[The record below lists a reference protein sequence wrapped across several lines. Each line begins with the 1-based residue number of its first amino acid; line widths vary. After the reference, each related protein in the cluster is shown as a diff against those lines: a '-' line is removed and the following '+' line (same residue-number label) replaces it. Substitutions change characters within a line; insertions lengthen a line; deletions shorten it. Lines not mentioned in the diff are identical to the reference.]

1 MSTHLNE
8 DSEFNEFL
16 DEMFKSALSGA
27 NNSDLERLFNEF
39 ISSGKVDQLISKVAE
54 KEAEMLVKNPSS
66 VEEMEEALFSFTEK
80 IGGDWVFNFDKFASE
95 VAGMLEETSPEEIL
109 ELEEEDYEK
118 LLSFILASN

>member
-16 DEMFKSALSGA
+16 DEMFESALSGA

-80 IGGDWVFNFDKFASE
+80 IG
-95 VAGMLEETSPEEIL
+95 
-109 ELEEEDYEK
+109 ED
-118 LLSFILASN
+118 

>member
-16 DEMFKSALSGA
+16 DEMFESALSGA

-80 IGGDWVFNFDKFASE
+80 IGEDWVFNFEKFSSE